1 MPTPALLCAAS
12 DWGSVLLRFGMSDD
26 NSKNFPPDHA
36 PGIHALLEPEQEPK
50 HETMGQLLFE
60 IFCAV
65 IFLGMIGLVFYNAL
79 LRYIFSSSYPPSE
92 EWARFLFM
100 YITFFGAIEAFICKK
115 HIAVD
120 LFVVKFGGVKRKTL
134 DIMASACSLFALGLL
149 LYGGVVNVLQTL
161 DTYSVATNVNMAFI
175 NGTLPVM
182 ALVGVIVE
190 LRSLAGLVRRP
201 ASTFHQG

>member
-1 MPTPALLCAAS
+1 MHCRS
-12 DWGSVLLRFGMSDD
+12 HD
-26 NSKNFPPDHA
+26 NSKIAKVARLCD
-36 PGIHALLEPEQEPK
+36 ALNLKKIIKKKELAAIKLHFGEYGNDTHLNPTLVRQ
-50 HETMGQLLFE
+50 
-60 IFCAV
+60 V
-65 IFLGMIGLVFYNAL
+65 VDMIGLVFYNAL

-120 LFVVKFGGVKRKTL
+120 LLVVKFEGAKRKTL

-149 LYGGVVNVLQTL
+149 FYGGVVNVLQTL

>member
-1 MPTPALLCAAS
+1 
-12 DWGSVLLRFGMSDD
+12 MSEDI
-26 NSKNFPPDHA
+26 SKNFPPDHA
-36 PGIHALLEPEQEPK
+36 PGVHALLEPEQEPK
-50 HETMGQLLFE
+50 HETTGQLLFE
-60 IFCAV
+60 VFCAV

-120 LFVVKFGGVKRKTL
+120 LLVTTLEGTKRKAV
-134 DIMASACSLFALGLL
+134 DILASVCALFALGLL
-149 LYGGVVNVLQTL
+149 FYGGVVNVLQTV

-175 NGTLPVM
+175 NGTLPIM
-182 ALVGVIVE
+182 ALVGMIVE
-190 LRSLAGLVRRP
+190 VRSLVALIRRP
-201 ASTFHQG
+201 ASTFQKG